1 MPEDKKQSI
10 TNVVGYMVLAC
21 RNYGLDKLKAVK
33 PFTFVK
39 LELIDDLP
47 ESGFEDT
54 RIYNKILQ
62 DMDSVKR
69 WYHSRIFIGCL
80 RYGSILAFSQATK
93 IPYREL
99 RESYKDYKEYLKD
112 WLKK

>member
-1 MPEDKKQSI
+1 
-10 TNVVGYMVLAC
+10 MVLAC
-21 RNYGLDKLKAVK
+21 RNYGLDKLKAIK
-33 PFTFVK
+33 PFSFVGLDEV
-39 LELIDDLP
+39 LEIP
-47 ESGFEDT
+47 EKIEDEP
-54 RIYNKILQ
+54 RIYNKIVE
-62 DMDSVKR
+62 DMDSCKR
-69 WYHSRIFIGCL
+69 WYHSRIFMGCL